1 MVGLAVERLPVR
13 NLNHL
18 TQIHNGNAIGDVL
31 YDGQVVGDKQI
42 CGTELVLQFL
52 EQVQNLGLNGHIQSG
67 NRLVADNQLGLQR
80 KCAGNADTLALAARE
95 LVRIAVDVLGVQTD
109 DVQQLADTLDT
120 LFLGA
125 HAMNGHGLRDNLADG
140 HTRIQRSIGVLEDEL
155 HLATHILDLVLAHLG
170 NVFALEEHFACRRL
184 GQAHDGAARGGLTAT
199 RLADQAKGLARI
211 NLERNVI
218 HSRDDTLGEA
228 LGEHAGLSGKLLREV
243 LDLQQRSTLVGICHY
258 ASPPFLESLR
268 VRDVSGAF
276 LRNSGSPE

>member
-1 MVGLAVERLPVR
+1 M
-13 NLNHL
+13 
-18 TQIHNGNAIGDVL
+18 
-31 YDGQVVGDKQI
+31 GDKQI
-42 CGTELVLQFL
+42 RRTKLVLKFL
-52 EQVQNLGLNGHIQSG
+52 EQVQNLGLNGNIQSG
-67 NRLVADNQLGLQR
+67 NGLVADDQLGLQSER
-80 KCAGNADTLALAARE
+80 AGDADTLTLTARE
-95 LVRIAVDVLGVQTD
+95 LVRIAVDVLGVQAD
-109 DVQQLADTLDT
+109 DVQQLADALNA
-120 LFLGA
+120 LLLGT
-125 HAMNGHGLRDNLADG
+125 HAMNGHGLGDDLAYG
-140 HTRIQRSIGVLEDEL
+140 HTRIERSIGVLEDEL
-155 HLATHILDLVLAHLG
+155 HLATHVLDLMLAHLG
-170 NVFALEEHFACRRL
+170 NIFALEEHLTCRRL

-218 HSRDDTLGEA
+218 HSRDDTLREA

>member
-1 MVGLAVERLPVR
+1 MVRLTIERLPVR

-42 CGTELVLQFL
+42 RGTELVLQFL
-52 EQVQNLGLNGHIQSG
+52 EQVQNLGLNGNIQSG

-80 KCAGNADTLALAARE
+80 KSAGNADTLTLTAGE
-95 LVRIAVDVLGVQTD
+95 LMRIAVDVLGVQSN
-109 DVQQLADTLDT
+109 DVEKLADALNA
-120 LFLGA
+120 LLLGT
-125 HAMNGHGLRDNLADG
+125 HAMNGHGLGDNLSDG
-140 HTRIQRSIGVLEDEL
+140 HTRVERSIRILEDKL
-155 HLATHILDLVLAHLG
+155 HLATHVLDLMLAHLG
-170 NVFALEEHFACRRL
+170 NIFALEEHLTGGRL
-184 GQAHDGAARGGLTAT
+184 GQTHDGAARRGLAAT
-199 RLADQAKGLARI
+199 RLANQTKGLARI
-211 NLERNVI
+211 NLKRDVI
-218 HSRDDTLGEA
+218 YSRDDTLGEA

-243 LDLQQRSTLVGICHY
+243 LDLQQRSALVGICHY

>member
-1 MVGLAVERLPVR
+1 MVRLTIERLPVR
-13 NLNHL
+13 NLDHL
-18 TQIHNGNAIGDVL
+18 AQVHNGNAIGDVL
-31 YDGQVVGDKQI
+31 HDGQVVGDKQI
-42 CGTELVLQFL
+42 CGTELVLEL
-52 EQVQNLGLNGHIQSG
+52 LKKVQNLGLNGYVKCRD
-67 NRLVADNQLGLQR
+67 RLVADDQLWLQSER
-80 KCAGNADTLALAARE
+80 AGNADTLTLTAGE
-95 LVRIAVDVLGVQTD
+95 LMRITVDVLGVQSD
-109 DVQQLADTLDT
+109 NVEKLADTLNA

-125 HAMNGHGLRDNLADG
+125 HAVNGHGLGDDLADG
-140 HTRIQRSIGVLEDEL
+140 HTGIQRSIRILEDKL
-155 HLATHILDLVLAHLG
+155 HLATHVLDLMLAHLG

-184 GQAHDGAARGGLTAT
+184 GQAHDGTARGGLTAT
-199 RLADQAKGLARI
+199 RLADQAKSLARI

-218 HSRDDTLGEA
+218 HCRDDTLGEA

>member
-1 MVGLAVERLPVR
+1 MVRLAIERLPVR
-13 NLNHL
+13 NLDHL
-18 TQIHNGNAIGDVL
+18 AQIHNGNAIGDVL
-31 YDGQVVGDKQI
+31 HDGQVVGDKQI
-42 CGTELVLQFL
+42 RRTKLVLKFL
-52 EQVQNLGLNGHIQSG
+52 EQVQNLGLNGNIQSG
-67 NRLVADNQLGLQR
+67 NGLVADDQLGLQSEG
-80 KCAGNADTLALAARE
+80 AGDADTLTLTARE
-95 LVRIAVDVLGVQTD
+95 FVRIAVDVLGVQTD
-109 DVQQLADTLDT
+109 DVQQLADALDT
-120 LFLGA
+120 LFLCT
-125 HAMNGHGLRDNLADG
+125 HAMNGHGLRNNFADG
-140 HTRIQRSIGVLEDEL
+140 HTRVERSIGVLEDEL

-184 GQAHDGAARGGLTAT
+184 GQAHDGAARRGLTAT

-258 ASPPFLESLR
+258 ASPPFLKSLR